1 MKAMILAAGRGERLR
16 PLTDRMP
23 KPMIPIASEPLITH
37 QIRWLQRAGVT
48 EVVINLHHL
57 GEQIQ
62 SHLGSG
68 RDLGVS
74 IRYSLEEELLDTGGG
89 IVKALPLLGEAP
101 FLLLNGDIW
110 SNFRFVSLVDA
121 MPETGHVVLTPTPAH
136 RKVSD
141 FGLDGTR
148 VWRLHH
154 VAEVHHFPTGP
165 RPEVSQRPQPQYG
178 PVGPNLDPCDLG
190 TEEDLGP
197 RTRLPCPPTPSKTST
212 GGPSSGGAVG
222 QSSVAMGC
230 IVLKEI
236 KVNTLEPMFGY
247 GPSRLL
253 QLTQLF

>member
-37 QIRWLQRAGVT
+37 QIRWLRRAGVT

-57 GEQIQ
+57 GDQIQ

-110 SNFRFVSLVDA
+110 SNFRFVGLVDA
-121 MPETGHVVLTPTPAH
+121 VPETGHVVLTPSPAH
-136 RKVSD
+136 LIVSD
-141 FGLDGTR
+141 FVLDGTR
-148 VWRLHH
+148 VTHN
-154 VAEVHHFPTGP
+154 AND
-165 RPEVSQRPQPQYG
+165 
-178 PVGPNLDPCDLG
+178 NLVYCGIAVLNPALFD
-190 TEEDLGP
+190 
-197 RTRLPCPPTPSKTST
+197 
-212 GGPSSGGAVG
+212 GAVRPRFSLRDLLFAAAADG
-222 QSSVAMGC
+222 RLSGERFDGTWIDIGSQEQ
-230 IVLKEI
+230 LKA
-236 KVNTLEPMFGY
+236 VR
-247 GPSRLL
+247 RLYL
-253 QLTQLF
+253 